1 MFYMQLRD
9 ILQTYNRVTELCFR
23 RCASNFNYRNL
34 TSAEVCT
41 IFNYFLN
48 Y

>member
-1 MFYMQLRD
+1 MQLKD

-23 RCASNFNYRNL
+23 RCASNFNYRDL

-41 IFNYFLN
+41 MLA
-48 Y
+48 